1 MPSAAIGA
9 VDSPRREMALVDG
22 WRFHR
27 GPVETASAVGFI
39 DPAWEAVTL
48 PHTWNAQDGQDGGA
62 DYFRGDGWYRRRF
75 RVDIEWAGKRV
86 FLQFDGANRSAEDPF
101 RLSTYASNGNV
112 SERRAGYPDV
122 IAFNHYFGWYRGE
135 VEDFAPWLDQQHSL
149 RPDLGIGMSEFGA
162 GANVTQHEENPRK
175 PAPAGPWHPE
185 EWQSHFHEVYWQ
197 ALAQRPWVWGK
208 FIWNMF
214 DFASDGR
221 NEGSTP
227 GRNDKGLVT
236 YDRKTRKDAFYW
248 YKANWSDEPVLYI
261 TSRRF
266 VARTQPTTTVKIYSN
281 AETVELLVNGVS
293 LGKRTGASRIFA
305 WPDVQL
311 AKGENRVEARA
322 VSGGCE
328 LEDHCLWTYT
338 PAPAGTEKE

>member
-1 MPSAAIGA
+1 MRDPKVTPADTNDRLLGELAAVA
-9 VDSPRREMALVDG
+9 RE
-22 WRFHR
+22 
-27 GPVETASAVGFI
+27 
-39 DPAWEAVTL
+39 
-48 PHTWNAQDGQDGGA
+48 
-62 DYFRGDGWYRRRF
+62 
-75 RVDIEWAGKRV
+75 
-86 FLQFDGANRSAEDPF
+86 EDPS
-101 RLSTYASNGNV
+101 RLSTYASNGDV
-112 SERRAGYPDV
+112 TEPRASHTDV

-135 VEDFAPWLDQQHSL
+135 VEDFASWLDQQHAL
-149 RPDLGIGMSEFGA
+149 RPGLKIGMSEFGA

-221 NEGSTP
+221 NEGGTP

-248 YKANWSDEPVLYI
+248 FQANWSDQSVLHI

-266 VARTQPTTTVKIYSN
+266 TDRTRTSTTVKVYSN
-281 AETVELLVNGVS
+281 ADTVDLLVNGTS
-293 LGKRTGASRIFA
+293 RGKRTSTNRIFE
-305 WPDVQL
+305 WLDVKL
-311 AKGENRVEARA
+311 AEGENRIEARA
-322 VSGGCE
+322 LRDGRE
-328 LEDHCLWTYT
+328 LEDHCVWIC
-338 PAPAGTEKE
+338 APATAAGRDK